1 MKPFLLA
8 VGAILFLGAPALAV
22 DHDNI
27 DASRPLTFDD
37 AETIAFGERAFEF
50 GLRAIA
56 PYRRNALG
64 ANLSLEYLYGFRV
77 NTHFSVDVDPSFGA
91 RAGSGDNRADVGN
104 IGFGLQHNF
113 NRETLKTPAF
123 GVRADAYLPTGRGS
137 QGMGVRLRGILSRTI
152 RQYDRYHVNVD
163 ANFVTSPGAGERS
176 FVPAVTLG
184 YSTPV
189 GYPRNFNRTVVAELG
204 TRASDNRD
212 GGAIFNAGVG
222 LRQQVTV
229 RSVFDVGVQSDF
241 AVTKFSPDRDNIRL
255 VAGYSTQF

>member
-1 MKPFLLA
+1 MKQFLSAIAAAIFLA
-8 VGAILFLGAPALAV
+8 TPALAV

-50 GLRAIA
+50 GLRAVS

-77 NTHFSVDVDPSFGA
+77 NTHFSVDVDPSFGV
-91 RAGSGDNRADVGN
+91 RAGSDDTRANIGD

-113 NRETLKTPAF
+113 NRETLKSPAL
-123 GVRADAYLPTGRGS
+123 GIRADAYLPTGRGS
-137 QGMGVRLRGILSRTI
+137 QGLGIRLRGILSRTL

-163 ANFVTSPGAGERS
+163 ANFVTDPGAGARG

-204 TRASDNRD
+204 TRASDDTD

-241 AVTKFSPDRDNIRL
+241 AATKFSPDRDDLRL